1 MILRIQFIMNSA
13 QFYQMHIFPELNLKF
28 AFVSATEAQMT
39 DVVTSTSG
47 AHQEQ
52 HTDDSSQDVDVATDT
67 RRSENDGE
75 NGESR
80 RDLNDR
86 NPEPPAELLEER
98 ILDAGNIGGTM
109 FSKHWLFTTLMKLIQ
124 VRYEY
129 IVQSIVFE
137 VAHGQSTLY
146 L

>member
-1 MILRIQFIMNSA
+1 
-13 QFYQMHIFPELNLKF
+13 
-28 AFVSATEAQMT
+28 MT

-47 AHQEQ
+47 VHQEQ
-52 HTDDSSQDVDVATDT
+52 HADDSSQDVDGATDT

-80 RDLNDR
+80 RDLSDR

-137 VAHGQSTLY
+137 VAQGQSIHY